1 MSSGT
6 LPRVPVIPRSV
17 RGQNIHTTHTTLTN
31 VSAACMEDVCV
42 CMCVRACVLACVRG
56 RARALSLAC
65 ARSLCVDLHQSR
77 KSTEQETGNRLASV
91 SRHPL
96 TLDARTRGT
105 PTESDAHTHTRTHLH
120 MTNKKTSPSPGSQS
134 FLTHKHGLQN
144 DPHCTLK
151 EVHYVVN
158 AKNVWGN
165 IQQVLQPAV
174 SLDHYQPSPMP
185 PCAHHP
191 RARTHA
197 HHNAHTQMCAHG
209 KRKT

>member
-1 MSSGT
+1 M
-6 LPRVPVIPRSV
+6 
-17 RGQNIHTTHTTLTN
+17 
-31 VSAACMEDVCV
+31 CVCV
-42 CMCVRACVLACVRG
+42 RAFVRACVLACVRG
-56 RARALSLAC
+56 RLRALSLAS

-134 FLTHKHGLQN
+134 FLTHKNGLQN

-174 SLDHYQPSPMP
+174 SLDHYQPLPMP
-185 PCAHHP
+185 PLRP
-191 RARTHA
+191 PPTRTHA
-197 HHNAHTQMCAHG
+197 RTP
-209 KRKT
+209 